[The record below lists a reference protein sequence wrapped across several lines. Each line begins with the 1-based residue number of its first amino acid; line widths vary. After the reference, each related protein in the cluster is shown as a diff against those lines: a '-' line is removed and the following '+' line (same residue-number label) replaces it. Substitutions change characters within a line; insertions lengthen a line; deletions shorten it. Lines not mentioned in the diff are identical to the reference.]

1 MSVTPVGIA
10 APQAAGTEAADQ
22 ARPMSEFAWDSSRVA
37 DALPGSGGPAA
48 PKVTEQQYNA
58 VRGSGATG
66 KRGDL
71 VAAAKKWLGTPYKW
85 GGNGPLGVDC
95 SGFTQQVYRQFGI
108 ELPRI
113 STQQARAGQRVG
125 IDQAQPGDLVAW
137 DNSSRNNGA
146 DHIAIYL
153 GDGLVIHAPKPGD
166 SVKISK
172 VWGNPWAI
180 SMGLG

>member
-10 APQAAGTEAADQ
+10 APEAAGTESADQ
-22 ARPMSEFAWDSSRVA
+22 ARPVSEYSWDSSRTA
-37 DALPGSGGPAA
+37 ELATPEA
-48 PKVTEQQYNA
+48 PEVDEAGYNQ
-58 VRGSGATG
+58 VRAGGATG

-108 ELPRI
+108 DLPRI
-113 STQQARAGQRVG
+113 SAQQAASGKRVS
-125 IDQAQPGDLVAW
+125 INDAQPGDLVAW
-137 DNSSRNNGA
+137 DNSLRNNGA
-146 DHIAIYL
+146 DHVGILL
-153 GDGLVIHAPKPGD
+153 GGGLVIHAPRPGD

>member
-10 APQAAGTEAADQ
+10 APQAAGVEAADQ
-22 ARPMSEFAWDSSRVA
+22 ARPVSEYQWDSSRVA
-37 DALPGSGGPAA
+37 EAAQAAA
-48 PKVTEQQYNA
+48 PQVAESDYNA
-58 VRGSGATG
+58 VRTGGASGR
-66 KRGDL
+66 RGDL

-108 ELPRI
+108 ELPRV
-113 STQQARAGQRVG
+113 SAQQAASGKRIG

-153 GDGLVIHAPKPGD
+153 GDGMVIHAPRPGD

-172 VWGNPWAI
+172 VWGNPWAV
-180 SMGLG
+180 SMGVG